1 MKGSFDK
8 LIDLCPQSCPAHNPP
23 LIPLIRNGRLLY
35 EMSFLRTL
43 GGIRK
48 HFRFVPLLIRDVGV
62 ILIKRINPMTSNGQI
77 LNLKDPIPVHPSST
91 SSP

>member
-8 LIDLCPQSCPAHNPP
+8 LIDLCPQSRPAHNPP
-23 LIPLIRNGRLLY
+23 LILLIRNGRLLY

-62 ILIKRINPMTSNGQI
+62 ILIKRINPMTSNDQI